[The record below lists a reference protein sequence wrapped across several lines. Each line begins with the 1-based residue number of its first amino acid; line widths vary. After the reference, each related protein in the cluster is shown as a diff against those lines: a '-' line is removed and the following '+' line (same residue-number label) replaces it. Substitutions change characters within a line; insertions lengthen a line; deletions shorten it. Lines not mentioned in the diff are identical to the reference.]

1 MKAGARG
8 LASVVNVLDPEMVV
22 LGAWLPKV
30 ADLYRRVPAIWGR
43 YVFSDVVRTR
53 LCPPA
58 HGDAGG
64 VQGAAWL
71 WPA

>member
-1 MKAGARG
+1 
-8 LASVVNVLDPEMVV
+8 MVV